1 MILVPPAPATAAPF
15 SPAALSAALTQ
26 SRVSVSSNFRG
37 ASIVLYGAVESDPD
51 QPADIVVVVRGPDQ
65 PVRLVRKSDV
75 GGLWLSSHPVVFEG
89 APSFY
94 ESAANRKLS
103 DITDFSTLRR
113 MGLGVDH
120 LTMAAPQASRIE
132 TRYGVRD
139 MVVNQLGG
147 DYLDWL
153 NAVIRLKQNAG
164 LYKDEP
170 DGVRFVDRGLFRA
183 EIRLPPEAPT
193 GRYMADV
200 WLFRGGK
207 AVSVRSRDLV
217 VEKVGFERS
226 VYLAAHRQPW
236 LYGAACVLLGLA
248 AGWAAS
254 RIFRRS

>member
-1 MILVPPAPATAAPF
+1 MIAAVPGPAPAE
-15 SPAALSAALTQ
+15 LSAALTQ
-26 SRVSVSSNFRG
+26 SHVAVSSNFRG
-37 ASIVLYGAVESDPD
+37 ASIVLYGAVQSPPD
-51 QPADIVVVVRGPDQ
+51 QPADIVVVIRGPDQ
-65 PVRLVRKSDV
+65 PVRLVRKTNVD
-75 GGLWLSSHPVVFEG
+75 GLWLSSHPVVFEG

-94 ESAANRKLS
+94 ESAANRKLG

-113 MGLGVDH
+113 LGLGVDH
-120 LTMAAPQASRIE
+120 LTIDAPQGSRVE

-153 NAVIRLKQNAG
+153 NAVIRLKQKAG
-164 LYKDEP
+164 LYQDEP
-170 DGVRFVDRGLFRA
+170 DGVKFVDRGLFRA

-193 GRYMADV
+193 GRYIADV
-200 WLFRGGK
+200 WLFRAGK

-217 VEKVGFERS
+217 VEKVGFERG
-226 VYLAAHRQPW
+226 VYLSAHRHPW
-236 LYGAACVLLGLA
+236 LYGAGCVLLGLA